1 MKPFT
6 TIYEKAEGADSVGS
20 SGHGQV
26 QGAGVGAEGKSVG
39 VPEKADS
46 KGSGELWADDPP
58 KPPKGSSITLDGSG
72 DHSGRDGWNSMSLA
86 DFYKVM
92 LYSDHGR
99 KL

>member
-1 MKPFT
+1 MA
-6 TIYEKAEGADSVGS
+6 EK
-20 SGHGQV
+20 GQP
-26 QGAGVGAEGKSVG
+26 VG
-39 VPEKADS
+39 VYKSAD
-46 KGSGELWADDPP
+46 KEGVRDKWADDPP

-92 LYSDHGR
+92 LYGDKER